1 MSMAAQPEF
10 TAEVI
15 RLGAAQSRACFNC
28 GNCSAI
34 CPLAETD
41 SFYPRRLLRYAQLG
55 AGEKIL
61 ASPGIWLCYH
71 CGQCTSMCPR
81 LADPGEVIMAL
92 RRWAIARYSWP
103 RPAGKLY
110 TSKMFTFF
118 FYLSAA
124 VFFGLGLVLFHG
136 PVDRET
142 VRLSLFIPTRL
153 IEVGGVGLGCFV
165 LGCVALS
172 LRRMYRH
179 LTTAAPVPV
188 RLGAG
193 DVWRTFL
200 EEVLIQ
206 QRYRQCEDKTRRWM
220 HLAIVNGFIALG
232 LTTALA
238 FIFNS
243 GGAPENL
250 PAPIRGLGTLGG
262 IALLGGAL
270 VAGWRRLAGREV
282 FTHFTDWTFLTLL
295 FLAGLTGLL
304 LEGTAYLNLPPAS
317 YTLYAA
323 HLVVVALLILAAP
336 CTKFAH
342 AAYRFLALCVAR
354 AQTRAQSG
362 K

>member
-1 MSMAAQPEF
+1 MSVAAQPEF
-10 TAEVI
+10 MAGLI
-15 RLGAAQSRACFNC
+15 NLGAAQSRACFNC

-41 SFYPRRLLRYAQLG
+41 SFYPRRLIRYAQLG

-71 CGQCTSMCPR
+71 CGQCTTMCPR

-92 RRWAIARYSWP
+92 RRWAITRYTWSP
-103 RPAGKLY
+103 LAGKLY
-110 TSKMFTFF
+110 ASKVFAFF
-118 FYLSAA
+118 FYLLAA
-124 VFFGLGLVLFHG
+124 SFFGLGLVFFHG

-153 IEVGGVGLGCFV
+153 VEVGGVGLGCFV
-165 LGCVALS
+165 LGSVALS

-179 LTTAAPVPV
+179 LTAAAPV
-188 RLGAG
+188 RLGARN
-193 DVWRTFL
+193 VWRTFL
-200 EEVLIQ
+200 EEILVQ

-220 HLAIVNGFIALG
+220 HLALVNGFIALG

-250 PAPIRGLGTLGG
+250 PSPIRVLGTLGG
-262 IALLGGAL
+262 IALLGSAL

-282 FTHFTDWTFLTLL
+282 FTHHTDWTFLFLL

-317 YTLYAA
+317 YALYAA
-323 HLVVVALLILAAP
+323 HLVAVALLILAAP

-354 AQTRAQSG
+354 AQAQSG